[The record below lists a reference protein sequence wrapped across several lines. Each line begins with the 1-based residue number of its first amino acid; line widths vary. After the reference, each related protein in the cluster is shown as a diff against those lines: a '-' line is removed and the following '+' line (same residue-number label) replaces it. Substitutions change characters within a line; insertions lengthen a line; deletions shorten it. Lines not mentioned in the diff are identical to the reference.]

1 MNLTVNAANPRLTN
15 TGYILAAAATRDG
28 TKVTRRQK
36 GYSDSDLFDRLDR
49 IEWIEPRA
57 TGPRGG
63 ITWHATRRG
72 RYHLKKARAAIANK
86 VFYDIE
92 YRMRHKDGRYIWVRS
107 RGQATWDDDGANH
120 TKGNIARLTRKFD
133 DD

>member
-1 MNLTVNAANPRLTN
+1 MNLTVNASAPRMTN

-36 GYSDSDLFDRLDR
+36 GYSDSDLIYGLDR
-49 IEWIEPRA
+49 IKWIEPRA

-72 RYHLKKARAAIANK
+72 RYHLKKARAAIA
-86 VFYDIE
+86 
-92 YRMRHKDGRYIWVRS
+92 
-107 RGQATWDDDGANH
+107 AA
-120 TKGNIARLTRKFD
+120 
-133 DD
+133 